1 MCHFENW
8 GCEMV
13 RSVPEELG
21 NWQCRI
27 QACECS
33 GLRLLPKEC
42 YELGLL
48 LEVAYDKI
56 LELQSECDILGAH
69 VNAMDTT
76 GSRRR
81 LGMQREDSAT
91 PCEARTRSAAG
102 WRAETED
109 QTGKSQFRNL

>member
-1 MCHFENW
+1 
-8 GCEMV
+8 MV
-13 RSVPEELG
+13 RSVTEELG
-21 NWQCRI
+21 NWQRRV
-27 QACECS
+27 QACEYS
-33 GLRLLPKEC
+33 GLRLTPGEC

-48 LEVAYDKI
+48 LEVAFDKI

-69 VNAMDTT
+69 ANAMDTT

-81 LGMQREDSAT
+81 LGMQREDGAT
-91 PCEARTRSAAG
+91 PFEARTRSAAG